1 MSLTLSHTSAP
12 RPPVEP
18 LYLTA
23 RYEQLSHIHPK
34 VGASGTATAN
44 AFLYQHNHKKYVIT
58 SAHTLFSDSMAPTK
72 PDPNPENKNGATMPT
87 EIRLGTT
94 KLAVMGYSRFFDVAI
109 LDGTDVH
116 ATSCYT
122 SIYNAN
128 EIEIT
133 DCVAHFED
141 PNADGAFTTT
151 ANARLNINRRTRT
164 GAFFYKLMDGS
175 SGSAISKNGQ
185 LVGMVSG
192 CDQQYDNL
200 TVFVPAP
207 TILNLLDRVPT
218 GHPDLDA
225 LNVFPKILSAPIT
238 KGLKAYFPEKRED
251 GTLLNHVVM
260 YADHHITYKSKDGSK
275 DLQLL
280 PLTLVEPYLADQ
292 ALKSSQGTYH
302 VKYCPIKEDYRE
314 WFRFPR
320 EVYTVETVNSN
331 GSSYRSYMG
340 RFVANKDQFKSDEK
354 GKSEFDKVCWN
365 GMNVLSGEYAS
376 VTTQPNQINK
386 NDISSDQD
394 LVEIFPI
401 SCAYAYLLNS
411 THIYGT
417 IPLDDGDVVKSSTPI
432 TTSTVNI
439 NGKEELL
446 YRDSL
451 TPDGYKNKI
460 WLCLVRHWVFLI
472 MSGLK
477 GVPDPGY
484 QFIVFAAE
492 CRRLQG
498 FISKQ
503 MFDGLLLAC
512 TFNTIA
518 EFTDIQAMNFL
529 RILATVFQLTKR
541 QVRGLKTY
549 FPIEEFNQAT
559 ADYTKWNW
567 GSGDEYA
574 VLEQST
580 SYPPVFDAYGNCSFN
595 INGLEAEHYKINPT
609 LAQATTAART
619 DDRATDTVGMELEL
633 VYAEM
638 ERLNNFNFSATS
650 TDPNYYYYPQSF
662 DMVKS
667 IWDHSHITLGNL
679 LPELSNAFED
689 A

>member
-1 MSLTLSHTSAP
+1 MSLALSHTSAP
-12 RPPVEP
+12 RPPAEP

-23 RYEQLSHIHPK
+23 RYAQLSHIHPK

-94 KLAVMGYSRFFDVAI
+94 TLTVMGYSRFFDVAI
-109 LDGTDVH
+109 LDGTNVD

-122 SIYNAN
+122 NIYNAN
-128 EIEIT
+128 KIEIT

-200 TVFVPAP
+200 TVFVPAA
-207 TILNLLDRVPT
+207 TILNLLDRVPASN
-218 GHPDLDA
+218 PDLDA
-225 LNVFPKILSAPIT
+225 LNVFPQILSAPIT

-260 YADHHITYKSKDGSK
+260 YADHQVTYKSKDGSK
-275 DLQLL
+275 NLQLL

-292 ALKSSQGTYH
+292 ALKSSQGTYP
-302 VKYCPIKEDYRE
+302 VKYCPIKEEYRK

-320 EVYTVETVNSN
+320 EVYTVPYL
-331 GSSYRSYMG
+331 SSYRSYMG
-340 RFVANKDQFKSDEK
+340 RFVANKDQFTS
-354 GKSEFDKVCWN
+354 GEFDKVCWN
-365 GMNVLSGEYAS
+365 GMNVLHGGLD
-376 VTTQPNQINK
+376 QPNQINK

-394 LVEIFPI
+394 DVEIFPI
-401 SCAYAYLLNS
+401 SCTYAYLLNS
-411 THIYGT
+411 KHIFGT
-417 IPLDDGDVVKSSTPI
+417 IPLGDEEVVKSSTPI

-451 TPDGYKNKI
+451 TPVGYKKKI
-460 WLCLVRHWVFLI
+460 QLCLVRHWVFLV

-484 QFIVFAAE
+484 QFIVFANE

-498 FISKQ
+498 INNDLFG
-503 MFDGLLLAC
+503 DTGLLLAC
-512 TFNTIA
+512 IFNNIA

-529 RILATVFQLTKR
+529 RILATVFNLTKTR
-541 QVRGLKTY
+541 IKSLMTY

-559 ADYTKWNW
+559 ANYTNWNW
-567 GSGDEYA
+567 DGENLSQPVGK
-574 VLEQST
+574 
-580 SYPPVFDAYGNCSFN
+580 PPVFDAYGNCSFN
-595 INGLEAEHYKINPT
+595 INGLEAEHYKINPR

-638 ERLNNFNFSATS
+638 ERLEKFDLSPTS

-662 DMVKS
+662 EVVKS
-667 IWDHSHITLGNL
+667 MWDHAHITLGNL

>member
-1 MSLTLSHTSAP
+1 MSLASSHTP
-12 RPPVEP
+12 PTPKPPVES
-18 LYLTA
+18 LYLTT

-94 KLAVMGYSRFFDVAI
+94 ILTVMGYSRFFDVAI
-109 LDGTDVH
+109 LDGTNVD

-128 EIEIT
+128 KIEIT

-185 LVGMVSG
+185 LIGMVSG

-207 TILNLLDRVPT
+207 TILNLLDRVPA
-218 GHPDLDA
+218 GNPDLDA

-251 GTLLNHVVM
+251 GTPLNHVVM
-260 YADHHITYKSKDGSK
+260 YADHGVTYKSKDGSK

-302 VKYCPIKEDYRE
+302 IKYCPIKEEYRK

-320 EVYTVETVNSN
+320 EVYTVP
-331 GSSYRSYMG
+331 SSSGDSRNYMG
-340 RFVANKDQFKSDEK
+340 RFVANRKQFKS
-354 GKSEFDKVCWN
+354 GEFDKVCWN
-365 GMNVLSGEYAS
+365 GMNVLSGVLPPS

-411 THIYGT
+411 THIFGT
-417 IPLDDGDVVKSSTPI
+417 LPLGDGEVVKSSTPI
-432 TTSTVNI
+432 TTSVVNI

-451 TPDGYKNKI
+451 TPDGYRNKI
-460 WLCLVRHWVFLI
+460 RLCLVRHWVFLV

-498 FISKQ
+498 FISRNL
-503 MFDGLLLAC
+503 FDGLLLAC
-512 TFNTIA
+512 IFNTIA

-529 RILATVFQLTKR
+529 RILATILNLTKK
-541 QVRGLKTY
+541 QVEGLMIY

-567 GSGDEYA
+567 DEGEDA
-574 VLEQST
+574 VLEQKVG
-580 SYPPVFDAYGNCSFN
+580 PPVFDTHGNCSFN

-609 LAQATTAART
+609 LAQASTAART

-638 ERLNNFNFSATS
+638 ERLNNFNFSDNANA
-650 TDPNYYYYPQSF
+650 PNYYYYPQSF
-662 DMVKS
+662 EIVKS
-667 IWDHSHITLGNL
+667 MWDHSHITLGNL